1 MTVSKSLIVATF
13 LLVAVLL
20 VGGVY
25 FPTNP
30 LMWFA
35 GTSDVYQVIRGVI
48 LALMVALFLSRPPRS
63 IIFRVLLGVS
73 AAALLAVP
81 IFGVITYQIGAVD
94 AVVFTEVA
102 IILAIEALEYAKKPT
117 STIEDKSYS
126 KEAPA

>member
-81 IFGVITYQIGAVD
+81 IFGVLTYQIGAVD

-117 STIEDKSYS
+117 SAIEDKSYS
-126 KEAPA
+126 KEVPA